1 MREQRAFREM
11 SEPLRRVRNSR
22 DEKTGARTPRSP
34 SHLWKFLSTP
44 NAAYEMV
51 GDEDTFTE
59 APWRQEQTSHTQCL
73 EMIETTR
80 SAKITTK
87 PLQHPCPNPRE
98 RRPELDNPQQLQ
110 RSRFSVCAHLTRC
123 PFDLSSDV
131 SLTWTALAQKQT
143 RRSSK
148 TTPSESPRWY
158 GLKQKSRSS
167 WTTENLQ
174 ASA

>member
-1 MREQRAFREM
+1 MPETPETRKLEHDAAVTK
-11 SEPLRRVRNSR
+11 SPLEIPVYS
-22 DEKTGARTPRSP
+22 
-34 SHLWKFLSTP
+34 
-44 NAAYEMV
+44 NAEYEVV